1 MSINLKTLIG
11 KLNDTCRVAATR
23 AAGICVSLGQF
34 EVDIEHLFLALL
46 EQPKSDL
53 VVIARRSGISVSM
66 LEADLQSELSRFKN
80 GNTRTPVFSA
90 RLPKLMENA
99 WLIASLDIQSGRA
112 VQIRSAHLLQAL
124 LTDSELSQLAQRSS
138 KLFAKFELEQIRH
151 KLDEIADGSQ
161 EAVPPGQPGGAAEE
175 GGDPVG
181 EIAANAPGKT
191 PALDQYTTNLTQRAA
206 DGKVDPV
213 IGRDDEIRQAID
225 ILMRRR
231 QNNPILTGEAGVGK
245 TAVVE
250 GLALRI
256 AEGDVPDVL
265 SLHLRL
271 AEGTRGIVTAED
283 LARMKPSALF
293 VNTSRAE
300 LVADGALEAALKL
313 GAPGAP

>member
-34 EVDIEHLFLALL
+34 EVDVEHLFLALL

-53 VVIARRSGISVSM
+53 VLIARRSGISVSM
-66 LEADLQSELSRFKN
+66 LEADLQAELGRFKN

-175 GGDPVG
+175 GGDPV
-181 EIAANAPGKT
+181 
-191 PALDQYTTNLTQRAA
+191 
-206 DGKVDPV
+206 
-213 IGRDDEIRQAID
+213 
-225 ILMRRR
+225 
-231 QNNPILTGEAGVGK
+231 
-245 TAVVE
+245 
-250 GLALRI
+250 
-256 AEGDVPDVL
+256 L
-265 SLHLRL
+265 SLIH
-271 AEGTRGIVTAED
+271 I
-283 LARMKPSALF
+283 
-293 VNTSRAE
+293 
-300 LVADGALEAALKL
+300 
-313 GAPGAP
+313 